1 MRFVLVHGA
10 WHFGELWEPVR
21 GHLEAAG
28 HEVHTPTAGGLRPGD
43 GMDVDLRQSAA
54 PIAAYIREHDLADCV
69 LVGHSWGGY
78 LISRIAIDLPERFR
92 RLVYFAAYVPRDGY
106 ALVDELPPHVRD
118 ALSALA
124 GQAENG
130 SVVIPFHM
138 WREHFFSD
146 GTIEHAREV
155 YEKLRPQPYR
165 TLVDKADMTGWER
178 VPQAFSYINPS
189 EDHDIPQGEWA
200 RHPRLSS
207 RLGIFRLVGMPGSH
221 EVLLT
226 NPELTALKLMEA
238 GRD

>member
-21 GHLEAAG
+21 GYLEAAG
-28 HEVHTPTAGGLRPGD
+28 HEVHTPTAGGLRAGD
-43 GMDVDLRQSAA
+43 DMDVDLRGSAA
-54 PIAAYIREHDLADCV
+54 PIAAYIREHDLTNCV

-78 LISRIAIDLPERFR
+78 LISRIAIDLPERLR
-92 RLVYFAAYVPRDGY
+92 RLVYFAAYVPRHGNSL
-106 ALVDELPPHVRD
+106 ADELPPHLR
-118 ALSALA
+118 SALGALAEQA
-124 GQAENG
+124 GDG

-146 GTIEHAREV
+146 GTIEHAWEI

-178 VPQAFSYINPS
+178 VPPAFSYINPS
-189 EDHDIPQGEWA
+189 EDNDIPQGEWA

-207 RLGIFRLVGMPGSH
+207 RLGVFRLVGMPGSH

-226 NPELTALKLMEA
+226 NPELTAQKLIEA
-238 GRD
+238 GRE